1 MDSPRV
7 VQDILTAQ
15 AFLTD
20 WHVRVTWIAFMTL
33 WVFWGLTWF
42 VRNAFGGDASTHAHN
57 VQTHQIGHDPAMT
70 TTDPE
75 TGVATNNGAVGTTAT
90 TNKGIMPAPAWSV
103 KVFNRLNRAHDM
115 LRDLMLML
123 LSVLTLNTFARA
135 STRAVMILA
144 WIFVAFAFVY
154 FAAEAAFEHRY
165 LRLMYAITFYSIG
178 LAIVG
183 LAYKQGFY

>member
-7 VQDILTAQ
+7 VENILTTQ

-42 VRNAFGGDASTHAHN
+42 VRNAFGGDASTHALN
-57 VQTHQIGHDPAMT
+57 VQSHQIGHDPTMA

-75 TGVATNNGAVGTTAT
+75 TGATNTAGVATNTGEKA
-90 TNKGIMPAPAWSV
+90 ILPAPAWSV

-115 LRDLMLML
+115 LRDLMIML

-165 LRLMYAITFYSIG
+165 LRLLYAITFYSLG